1 MFLQKKRKKDKMY
14 SIHANVM
21 YALDDEG
28 KHSIEIN
35 YVDSDGADLAAYAEG
50 NTIEAVVDNLVDQL
64 EEEVQ
69 EQQYAKEKAKQINEI
84 DTQIAELE
92 AQLEDLKNNRK
103 KLDLPQ
109 EKTQEDFDTVYKKFC
124 KDFESWWK

>member
-1 MFLQKKRKKDKMY
+1 MY

-35 YVDSDGADLAAYAEG
+35 YVDSDGVDLAAYAEG

-64 EEEVQ
+64 EEEAQ
-69 EQQYAKEKAKQINEI
+69 EQQYAKEKAKQINKI
-84 DTQIAELE
+84 DAQIAELE

-109 EKTQEDFDTVYKKFC
+109 EKTQGDFDTLYKKFY
-124 KDFESWWK
+124 KDLGLWWK

>member
-1 MFLQKKRKKDKMY
+1 MY

-35 YVDSDGADLAAYAEG
+35 YIDSDGMDLAAYAEG

-84 DTQIAELE
+84 DAQIADLE
-92 AQLEDLKNNRK
+92 AQLENLKNNRK
-103 KLDLPQ
+103 KLNLPQ